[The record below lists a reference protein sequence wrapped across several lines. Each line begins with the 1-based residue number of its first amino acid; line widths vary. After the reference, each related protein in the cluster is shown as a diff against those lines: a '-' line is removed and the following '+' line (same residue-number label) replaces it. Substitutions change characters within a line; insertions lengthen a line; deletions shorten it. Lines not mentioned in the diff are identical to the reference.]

1 MLTVTFHFLKIMYV
15 IHLVQVDKTK
25 DFYKAFISEQF
36 FMPTYAERSR
46 K

>member
-1 MLTVTFHFLKIMYV
+1 MLTVTFHFLKIIYV

-25 DFYKAFISEQF
+25 DFYKALISEQF
-36 FMPTYAERSR
+36 SMPIYAERSG